1 MKITGHA
8 GITVHQD
15 IGTDSESY
23 QIVLDSDTRD
33 LLDYIREIRQ
43 MTSHY
48 TGFNFATNLMDL
60 EEDINMIKSWYLDE
74 KDLRENNPA
83 VIAAWEHYQM
93 MVALAKQD
101 KNQ

>member
-1 MKITGHA
+1 MELKKIN
-8 GITVHQD
+8 GIIIH
-15 IGTDSESY
+15 SESNDTSH
-23 QIVLDSDTRD
+23 QISLDSDTRD
-33 LLDYIREIRQ
+33 LLEYIREIRQ
-43 MTSHY
+43 MTGHY

-101 KNQ
+101 KDK

>member
-23 QIVLDSDTRD
+23 QVVLDSDSRE
-33 LLDYIREIRQ
+33 LLTYIREIRQ
-43 MTSHY
+43 MTSY
-48 TGFNFATNLMDL
+48 FTGFNFATSLLDLQEDMD
-60 EEDINMIKSWYLDE
+60 MIKSWYLDE
-74 KDLRENNPA
+74 IDLRENHPA
-83 VIAAWEHYQM
+83 VEAAWEQYQI

-101 KNQ
+101 KDK

>member
-1 MKITGHA
+1 MEIHGHS
-8 GITVHQD
+8 GIRVHNNND
-15 IGTDSESY
+15 EY

-33 LLDYIREIRQ
+33 LLEYIREIRQ

-74 KDLRENNPA
+74 KDLRENNQA
-83 VIAAWEHYQM
+83 VTAAWEHYQM

>member
-1 MKITGHA
+1 MELN
-8 GITVHQD
+8 GINGIIIH
-15 IGTDSESY
+15 SESNDTSH
-23 QIVLDSDTRD
+23 QISLDSDTRD
-33 LLDYIREIRQ
+33 LLEYIREIRQ
-43 MTSHY
+43 MTGHY

-101 KNQ
+101 KDK